1 MSCTADAVTGLE
13 VYPRTRHSP
22 ALGGRCVWQHCWCMG
37 CCISLV
43 LHHVFLQWGRQCLL
57 TPSKS
62 SRHICNEKP
71 QGWQP
76 KFISRCQHRISKQL
90 SRCWWTHPSRQQL
103 PPALLLMA
111 VTVTSEGTG
120 GSAKGAAGSG
130 LACSTK
136 IWWLHCVSCITVTF
150 SPPKKTKRQ
159 YLEMSLCFQLNFL
172 SEYWKRRNLPDGQ
185 KNTTTQTQ
193 NKQRKD
199 KEGGWKQG
207 MLEHFSTSKG
217 PIWHSDHWLFP
228 AFTTMVVAKSVLCKQ
243 HLP

>member
-1 MSCTADAVTGLE
+1 MSSFSEEGSACSHP
-13 VYPRTRHSP
+13 PRVPGTFAMRNPRAGSP
-22 ALGGRCVWQHCWCMG
+22 NLFPDVSIGSANSWAGVGGHIPLG
-37 CCISLV
+37 
-43 LHHVFLQWGRQCLL
+43 
-57 TPSKS
+57 S
-62 SRHICNEKP
+62 SFP
-71 QGWQP
+71 QP
-76 KFISRCQHRISKQL
+76 
-90 SRCWWTHPSRQQL
+90 
-103 PPALLLMA
+103 LLLMA
-111 VTVTSEGTG
+111 VIVTSEGTG

-130 LACSTK
+130 LAVLQRFVR
-136 IWWLHCVSCITVTF
+136 LHCASCTIVTF

-199 KEGGWKQG
+199 KERGWKQG